1 MKNNLSK
8 LLLLLSLTLGF
19 GLSGA
24 LGETKYACSEIGK
37 KAKASV
43 AAKPSSASSVVS
55 KLITQYE
62 DCVCAIVKGAI
73 EAGGDVKSVVTAA
86 VKVAPTK
93 SAVVHECAVSV
104 APKSAKLITDSIAE
118 LLEDPDFGTDPIVVS
133 GVYLIAPVASG
144 GVGTGLVRQPSV
156 EDLLGPLS
164 AEDLEFLPQ
173 LEAELSTLALSVGD
187 NEVLQQL
194 LYRLLDRLTETPST
208 PTDPQ

>member
-1 MKNNLSK
+1 MKNNLFK
-8 LLLLLSLTLGF
+8 HLLIGLFTLGF
-19 GLSGA
+19 ALSGA
-24 LGETKYACSEIGK
+24 FGETKYACSEIGSK
-37 KAKASV
+37 TKASV

-55 KLITQYE
+55 SMVKKYE
-62 DCVCAIVKGAI
+62 SCVCAIVKGAI
-73 EAGGDVKSVVTAA
+73 EGGGNVKSVVTAA
-86 VKVAPTK
+86 VKAAPTK
-93 SAVVHECAVSV
+93 SAVIHECAVSV

-144 GVGTGLVRQPSV
+144 GGGTGLVRQPSV

>member
-1 MKNNLSK
+1 MKNNLFK
-8 LLLLLSLTLGF
+8 HLLIGLFTLGF
-19 GLSGA
+19 ALSGA
-24 LGETKYACSEIGK
+24 FGETKYACSEIGSK
-37 KAKASV
+37 TKASV
-43 AAKPSSASSVVS
+43 ASKPSSASSVVS
-55 KLITQYE
+55 SMVKKYE
-62 DCVCAIVKGAI
+62 SCVCAIVKGAI
-73 EAGGDVKSVVTAA
+73 EGGGNVKSVVTAA
-86 VKVAPTK
+86 VKAAPTK
-93 SAVVHECAVSV
+93 SAVIHECAVSV

-144 GVGTGLVRQPSV
+144 GGGTGLVRQPSV